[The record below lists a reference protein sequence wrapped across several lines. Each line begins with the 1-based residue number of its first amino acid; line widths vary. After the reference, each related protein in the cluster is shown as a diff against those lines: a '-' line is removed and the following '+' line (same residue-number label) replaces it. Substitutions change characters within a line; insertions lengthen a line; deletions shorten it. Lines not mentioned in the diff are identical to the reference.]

1 MKVEVCFSPA
11 LINLYELKR
20 KTVVVVDILRATSC
34 MVAGLGSGIKRIVP
48 VAEKEAVIPY
58 KNQGFLT
65 AGERNGD
72 KIEGFDMGN
81 SPFEFISD
89 KCKGRSVVMTTTN
102 GTQAIHHSKN
112 ADKILIGSF
121 LNLSSIA
128 QKLLSEQQDVV
139 IHCAGWKNRYSLE
152 DSLFAG
158 ALLDVL
164 GNKVEIACDA
174 ALSSKTIYQ
183 AVKNH
188 LIDFVMNSS
197 HAKRLEKLQNHEND
211 IIYCLSQDKF
221 DIIPVLK
228 GEFLEI

>member
-11 LINLYELKR
+11 LINLYELKG
-20 KTVVVVDILRATSC
+20 KIVVVADILRATSC
-34 MVAGLGSGIKRIVP
+34 MVAGLGSGIKKIVP
-48 VAEKEAVIPY
+48 VAEKEAVTPY

-81 SPFEFISD
+81 SPFEFIAPS
-89 KCKGRSVVMTTTN
+89 CKGKSVVMTTTN

-128 QKLLSEQQDVV
+128 EKLLSEQKDII

-158 ALLDVL
+158 ALLTHLDQ
-164 GNKVEIACDA
+164 KVEIACDA
-174 ALSSKTIYQ
+174 GLSAKITYQ
-183 AVKNH
+183 AVQNQ
-188 LIDFVMNSS
+188 LVEFVMNSS
-197 HAKRLEKLQNHEND
+197 HAKRLEKLQNHEKD
-211 IIYCLSQDKF
+211 IVYCLSQDKF
-221 DIIPVLK
+221 EVIPSLN
-228 GEFLEI
+228 GEFLEV